1 MPCNNGKCDKPP
13 CQGSTCAIGTTCC
26 EAECCT
32 AGQLCCQVNA
42 GASRVAC
49 FAATDKGTCPLG
61 CAQSEKL
68 TDIDHFGLN
77 ARALLTKAMNQTSD
91 PCKYNT
97 SPAGGC
103 STDYADV
110 SRRCG
115 KVYREHAT
123 VALLSLARAGRPH
136 RSRHADRERD
146 ARVATT
152 FRSEEI
158 RASARGKRG

>member
-1 MPCNNGKCDKPP
+1 M
-13 CQGSTCAIGTTCC
+13 TA
-26 EAECCT
+26 AET
-32 AGQLCCQVNA
+32 NRVSGNRLRIPEDAGLSCRWRRSA
-42 GASRVAC
+42 R
-49 FAATDKGTCPLG
+49 PLG
-61 CAQSEKL
+61 YAQSEKL